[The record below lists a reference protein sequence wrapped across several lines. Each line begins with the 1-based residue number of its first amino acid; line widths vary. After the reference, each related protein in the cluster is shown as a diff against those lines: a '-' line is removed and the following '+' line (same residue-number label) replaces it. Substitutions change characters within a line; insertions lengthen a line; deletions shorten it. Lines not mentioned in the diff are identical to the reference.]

1 MAEIT
6 EELKTIIHGVI
17 AEVKALKQQADLGA
31 PAGDVTLLHDLALHL
46 EANVDAPQNPELA
59 AQQAAQVMAGAD
71 AETARQMVHEATVE
85 PAGASA
91 DNAAL
96 TVGEPQES

>member
-6 EELKTIIHGVI
+6 DELKTIIHGVI
-17 AEVKALKQQADLGA
+17 AEVKALKQQADMGS

-59 AQQAAQVMAGAD
+59 AQQANQVLGGMSAD
-71 AETARQMVHEATVE
+71 DARIAVHEATSE
-85 PAGASA
+85 PPGASA
-91 DNAAL
+91 DGATL
-96 TVGEPQES
+96 TVGELPD